1 MAVKSEKPVIAVTG
15 GGQGIGK
22 AILLYFAERGYNV
35 AVLDKN
41 NDTIQEVA
49 EECKTFGADTLPL
62 YCDVTDRPDV
72 KAAYEKIG
80 EYFGRLDVQVNN
92 AGIFRRE
99 RIEDATDE
107 ITDALID
114 VNLRGVL
121 NTSKAAIKL
130 MKDQG
135 HGSIINA
142 HSILGQFPDF
152 GLGVYCATKAA
163 VFTLT
168 RVLAAECA
176 PYGIRVNGYAPSV
189 TDTPMVHHII
199 EERPDAKLDQ
209 IPMREFGKPEQIAK
223 ICWFFATDASRVHN
237 GHQCAQRRR
246 NLGGAA
252 AVYGMEGRRQA
263 RSIDPT

>member
-22 AILLYFAERGYNV
+22 AILLYFAERGYNA

-41 NDTIQEVA
+41 NETIQEVA
-49 EECKTFGADTLPL
+49 EECKAFGADALPV
-62 YCDVTDRPDV
+62 YCDVTDRPSV

-107 ITDALID
+107 VTDALID

-135 HGSIINA
+135 HGSIISA

-209 IPMREFGKPEQIAK
+209 IPMREFGKPEQIAR
-223 ICWFFATDASRVHN
+223 ICWFFATDLSEYTTGINVPSDGGTWAV
-237 GHQCAQRRR
+237 QRPFMAWK
-246 NLGGAA
+246 AA
-252 AVYGMEGRRQA
+252 GKL
-263 RSIDPT
+263 